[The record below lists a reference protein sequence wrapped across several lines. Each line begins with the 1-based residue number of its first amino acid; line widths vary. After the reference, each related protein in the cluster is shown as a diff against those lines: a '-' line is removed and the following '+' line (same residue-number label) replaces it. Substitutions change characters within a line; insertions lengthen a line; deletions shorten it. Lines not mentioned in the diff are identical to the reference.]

1 MSKEFRIQTNNSL
14 TDKGKL
20 REDIRL
26 ACTLETPLFVIYE
39 GW

>member
-1 MSKEFRIQTNNSL
+1 MSKEFRIQSNNSL

-20 REDIRL
+20 REDIGL
-26 ACTLETPLFVIYE
+26 AYTLETPLSVIYE